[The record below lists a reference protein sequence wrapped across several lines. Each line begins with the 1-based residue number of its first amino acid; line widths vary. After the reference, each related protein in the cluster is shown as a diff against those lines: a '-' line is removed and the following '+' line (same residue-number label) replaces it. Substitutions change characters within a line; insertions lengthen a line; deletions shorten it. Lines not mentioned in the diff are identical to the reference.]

1 VVQKPQN
8 PRIALMAGVF
18 SSKKARR
25 NAGSAM
31 WIAAVLCW
39 LSVASLLPG
48 QTAGNTPP
56 LLTNVSQ
63 IRKLSSAEL
72 TAQRPVQLKALV
84 TYYSPLW
91 PILLV
96 QDSTGG
102 IYVELTDL
110 PKIASG
116 NLIQLDAVLGPQGYL
131 VEGKFKVLADKAPWP
146 APHRPTFE
154 EFDSGKYDSQY
165 ILLTGYLYSIGNR
178 SGHFVLELQGPQN
191 KRFRALIPDDSISL
205 DQLEKWID
213 CRLELTGVAG
223 IEVNG
228 LGVNTGCQL
237 WVAEPSHIK
246 VLEKSP
252 ADPLVT
258 TRRVVAE
265 IHQFSLRNEPLR
277 RLSVLGVVTRQNNSS
292 QFFIQDSTGGIF
304 VHARDTVVLTNGA
317 PVEVAG
323 FPVPGAFGFILE
335 EAVVRP
341 TTNISA
347 SVSEPRVVTA
357 RAAMSGRYNGMVTR
371 VSGRVLNCISDA
383 NGAQLLLQQDNVVF
397 SVVLD
402 EPLSKLKQASYR
414 QGNQLDVTG
423 VCIVKIDQYRVPR
436 SFELLVNSPQ
446 DIVIL
451 ERMPWLTTQIV
462 LKVLGAVLLL
472 SGLVSVWS
480 IILRRQV
487 RQQTRLLCEQMARES
502 ILEEGYRSLYENV
515 TDLVYTH
522 DLDGRI
528 KSINK
533 AAQRI
538 TGYTEAEAR
547 NINIF
552 DVIAPED
559 LARTQDI
566 MKRELAGETLP
577 AFEVDMIDKSGR
589 RLHLEV
595 NELLIRKDGKTTGI
609 LGVARDVTERRNARE
624 ALERSEKALR
634 AIIDAAPFGA
644 YQFELGNNGAFLFK
658 GANRAADRI
667 QGRDHEP
674 LIGKSL
680 GEAFPHLAIT
690 SAADALR
697 GTLNSG
703 KLFETEVFDYQNG
716 VIAGSHEYVGVRISE
731 RQVALFFRDITERK
745 KAEIAVRESERML
758 RVIIDNI
765 PQAVLWKDRN
775 SVIVGC
781 NVRQAQAAGFSNPKE
796 LAGKTDYDLFTTKQE
811 AEAALANDR
820 RVMASGTPQFHS
832 ITAVRNRQGQ
842 LMWQDTARIPLLDAM
857 GNITGVLVTWEDIT
871 ARKRAEEALRSSE
884 TKYRAVFDTSN
895 DALIIQKGIEGL
907 DVLDINQRFTKL
919 YGYALDEARELGFE
933 ALIAS
938 LPPYTQEKARD
949 YIRKAMQEGPQN
961 FEWLCKDK
969 VQRHFWAEIS
979 LQRCEFNDQV
989 LVIAAVRD
997 ISNRKQLEEQLR
1009 QAQKMEAVGQLA
1021 GGVAHDFN
1029 NILTVIKGHASL
1041 LLAEKNS
1048 NTDVMDALGEINA
1061 AADRASNLTRQLL
1074 AFSRRQL
1081 LQVRQL
1087 DINEAIMNLARML
1100 NRLLGEQIAIEF
1112 NYGACLPAIK
1122 ADAGMIDQV
1131 IINLAVNARDAM
1143 PKGGRLLLKTE
1154 LVIVDGM
1161 QAQRH
1166 PDAYPGRFISVS
1178 VSDEGCGMDQA
1189 TLHRLFEPFFTTK
1202 ELGKGTG
1209 LGLATIYG
1217 IVKQHQGWIEVF
1229 SEVNKGTTFKVY
1241 LPALEES
1248 AARTV
1253 KSVPTVAPSGG
1264 YETVLV
1270 VEDEA
1275 AVRLLA
1281 TRCLKQAGYKI
1292 LEAGDGVQALD
1303 VWSAHKDR
1311 IELLLT
1317 DMVMPEGMTGREL
1330 ARQCQADKPSL
1341 KVLYSSGYSV
1351 EARSGEFR
1359 LADGVNF
1366 LPKPYAPSRLLKVVR
1381 DCLDQPVD
1389 KA

>member
-1 VVQKPQN
+1 MVLLV
-8 PRIALMAGVF
+8 
-18 SSKKARR
+18 
-25 NAGSAM
+25 
-31 WIAAVLCW
+31 AALCW
-39 LSVASLLPG
+39 LSAGNFLHG
-48 QTAGNTPP
+48 QTSGNATPV
-56 LLTNVSQ
+56 LTSVAQ
-63 IRKLSSAEL
+63 IRKMSSAEL
-72 TAQRPVQLKALV
+72 TTRRPVQLKALV
-84 TYYSPLW
+84 TYYSSLW

-102 IYVELTDL
+102 IYVELNDL

-116 NLIQLDAVLGPQGYL
+116 NLVQIDAVLAHQGYL
-131 VEGKFKVLADKAPWP
+131 IQSKFKVLAEKAPWP
-146 APHRPTFE
+146 APCHPSFD

-165 ILLTGYLYSIGNR
+165 IAISGYLYSIGNR
-178 SGHFVLELQGPQN
+178 LGHFILELQGPAD

-228 LGVNTGCQL
+228 LGVNTGSKL
-237 WVAEPSHIK
+237 WVADPSHIK
-246 VLEKSP
+246 VLETSP
-252 ADPLVT
+252 ANAHIT
-258 TRRVVAE
+258 TRKVIAE
-265 IHQFSLRNEPLR
+265 VHQFNLRSEPLR
-277 RLSVLGVVTRQNNSS
+277 RLSVLGVVTRQNSS
-292 QFFIQDSTGGIF
+292 NQFFIQDSSGGIF
-304 VHARDTVVLTNGA
+304 VRARDTVALSNGA
-317 PVEVAG
+317 PVEVVG
-323 FPVPGAFGFILE
+323 FPVRGAFGSLLE
-335 EAVVRP
+335 EAVVRFS
-341 TTNISA
+341 TNVNA
-347 SVSEPRVVTA
+347 AALEPRDITA

-371 VSGRVLNCISDA
+371 LSGRILTCISDA
-383 NGAQLLLQQDNVVF
+383 NGTRLLLQQDNIVF

-402 EPLSKLKQASYR
+402 KPLSRLKEASYHH
-414 QGNQLDVTG
+414 GNLLDITG
-423 VCIVKIDQYRVPR
+423 VCIVKIDQYRIPR

-446 DIVIL
+446 DMVVL
-451 ERMPWLTTQIV
+451 DRMPWLTTQTV
-462 LKVLGAVLLL
+462 LKILGAVLLL
-472 SGLVSVWS
+472 SGLIS
-480 IILRRQV
+480 IWLLTLRRQV
-487 RQQTRLLCEQMARES
+487 RHQTRLLCEQMAREN

-522 DLDGRI
+522 DLEGRYT
-528 KSINK
+528 SINK

-538 TGYTEAEAR
+538 SGYTGQEALKLSV
-547 NINIF
+547 F
-552 DVIAPED
+552 DTVVPEH
-559 LARTQDI
+559 LALVKGI
-566 MKRELAGETLP
+566 MKRQLAGEVVP
-577 AFEVDMIDKSGR
+577 PFEVDILGKSGR
-589 RLHLEV
+589 RLHLD
-595 NELLIRKDGKTTGI
+595 ITPHTTYADGKPTGI
-609 LGVARDVTERRNARE
+609 LGVARDLTERRNAQE

-644 YQFELGNNGAFLFK
+644 YQFELGEDGSFVFM

-674 LIGKSL
+674 LIGQTL
-680 GEAFPHLAIT
+680 GAAFPPLANT
-690 SAADALR
+690 SVNEALR
-697 GTLNSG
+697 ATLSSGT
-703 KLFETEVFDYQNG
+703 LFETEVFDYRNG
-716 VIAGSHEYVGVRISE
+716 TISGSYELTGVRTGE
-731 RQVALFFRDITERK
+731 RQVTLFFRDITERK
-745 KAEIAVRESERML
+745 KAEIALRQSERML

-775 SVIVGC
+775 SVILGS
-781 NVRQAQAAGFSNPKE
+781 NLRQTSIAGFNNPMD
-796 LAGKTDYDLFTTKQE
+796 LAGKTDYDLFATKQE
-811 AEAALANDR
+811 AEAAIATDR

-832 ITAVRNRQGQ
+832 IVAVRSRQGQ
-842 LMWQDTARIPLLDAM
+842 LMWQDTARIPLQDAM

-871 ARKRAEEALRSSE
+871 ARKRAEEDLRSSE
-884 TKYRAVFDTSN
+884 TKYRAIFDTSN
-895 DALIIQKGIEGL
+895 DALMIQKGPEGL
-907 DVLDINQRFTKL
+907 DVLDVNQRFAKL
-919 YGYALDEARELGFE
+919 YGYTLDEVRELGFD
-933 ALIAS
+933 ALVVS

-949 YIRKAMQEGPQN
+949 YIRKAIQEGPQN
-961 FEWLCKDK
+961 FEWLSRDK
-969 VQRHFWAEIS
+969 AQRHFWTEVN
-979 LQRCEFNDQV
+979 LQRCEFGGQV
-989 LVIAAVRD
+989 WIIAAVRD

-1048 NTDVMDALGEINA
+1048 NADVMDALGEINA
-1061 AADRASNLTRQLL
+1061 AADRAANLTRQLL

-1143 PKGGRLLLKTE
+1143 SNGGRLFLKTE
-1154 LVIVDGM
+1154 LVLVDSM

-1189 TLHRLFEPFFTTK
+1189 TQHRLFEPFFTTK

-1229 SEVNKGTTFKVY
+1229 SEVNKGTTFKVF
-1241 LPALEES
+1241 LPALEE
-1248 AARTV
+1248 AVARTV
-1253 KSVPTVAPSGG
+1253 KSAPMAAPSGG
-1264 YETVLV
+1264 HETVLV
-1270 VEDEA
+1270 VEDES
-1275 AVRLLA
+1275 AVRILA

-1303 VWSAHKDR
+1303 VWSEHKDR
-1311 IELLLT
+1311 IQLLLT

-1330 ARQCQADKPSL
+1330 ARQCLAVKPSL
-1341 KVLYSSGYSV
+1341 KVIYSSGYSV
-1351 EARSGEFR
+1351 EVVSGEFK

-1381 DCLDQPVD
+1381 DCLDRPVD